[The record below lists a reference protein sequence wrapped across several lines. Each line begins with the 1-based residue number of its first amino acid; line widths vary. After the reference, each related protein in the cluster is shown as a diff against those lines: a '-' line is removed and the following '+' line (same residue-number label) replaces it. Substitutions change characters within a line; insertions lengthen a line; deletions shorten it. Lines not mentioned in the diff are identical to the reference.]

1 MAQPAKKTSKKN
13 VLNRD
18 KYIPFHLIN
27 LANGLSRSASRVYLA
42 KFDIGIIEWR
52 ILSILSI
59 ESNVTSV
66 HICQSIGLDRAAA
79 SRSLRVLEDK
89 GLVTVAKDKI
99 DNRKRLIEITSKG
112 KSLHDKV
119 LEIALKREKIL
130 VKNLPK
136 SQLKQLRET
145 LKALSENAI
154 EVYKYDA
161 ELIKD

>member
-1 MAQPAKKTSKKN
+1 MTQPAKKTSKKN

-66 HICQSIGLDRAAA
+66 HICQSIELDRAAA

-89 GLVTVAKDKI
+89 GLVTVAKDKT

-130 VKNLPK
+130 VKKLPK